1 MPIPT
6 DKLPL
11 SAKVEYKTTADDGY
25 GAKTVTWATRQAAFR
40 CRVYRPQGAGG
51 EVVRLPGGEE
61 AISTHKLI
69 GECKE
74 VHAGDRLTIGGAT
87 YTLLGPDFPGN
98 KVFGASQWHHV
109 ECYLR
114 SE

>member
-1 MPIPT
+1 MAIPT
-6 DKLPL
+6 DKLAL
-11 SAKVEYKTTADDGY
+11 SAKVEYKTTTDDGY
-25 GAKTVTWATRQAAFR
+25 GAKIVTWATRQAAFR
-40 CRVYRPQGAGG
+40 CRIYQSRG

-61 AISTHKLI
+61 AISSHKLI

-98 KVFGASQWHHV
+98 KVMDSSQWHHV